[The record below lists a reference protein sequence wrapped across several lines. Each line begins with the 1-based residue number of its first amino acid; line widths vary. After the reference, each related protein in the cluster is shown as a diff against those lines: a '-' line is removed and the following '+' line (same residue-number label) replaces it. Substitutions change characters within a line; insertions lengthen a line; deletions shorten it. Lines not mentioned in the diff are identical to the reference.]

1 MNCQSSITTT
11 LPHPNARLAPDST
24 LIEKALEHQLTG
36 AIMARLLLRG
46 QRYELLH
53 GVCDR
58 DGYDVVIEAGG
69 VMRHI
74 QLKAVV
80 QGGKRAS
87 FSLSTRLATK
97 PSGCAIW
104 INWDPTTISFTDFR
118 FFGAGPGQ
126 PLPHLGD
133 RIPRNSRANSKGAKG
148 ARPDHREI
156 PAGRFMRLRD
166 LDELV
171 DQLFGRT
178 PRPEH
183 DLIKR
188 AMAVTPELGTAPWT
202 TVVRNGDFSAIPDDI
217 DWKSSNDLASLI
229 DGYTLIATLGHDPKR
244 FIEGQWLA
252 AQATGLWSGGAAE
265 LWATVFLEH
274 RARRLAGTE
283 PAAEERALLDE
294 LVRQLREA
302 LA

>member
-1 MNCQSSITTT
+1 MNCQSPVTIPQ
-11 LPHPNARLAPDST
+11 PHPNSRLAPDST

-80 QGGKRAS
+80 QGGRRAS

-104 INWDPTTISFTDFR
+104 ICWDPATISFSAFR
-118 FFGAGPGQ
+118 FFGAEPGQ
-126 PLPHLGD
+126 PLPDLGD
-133 RIPRNSRANSKGAKG
+133 RIPRHSRANSMGTKGT
-148 ARPDHREI
+148 RPDHREI
-156 PAGRFMRLRD
+156 PASRFRRVAN
-166 LDELV
+166 LDELI
-171 DQLFGRT
+171 DLLFGPAPGRDHHLLLT
-178 PRPEH
+178 
-183 DLIKR
+183 
-188 AMAVTPELGTAPWT
+188 AMAAAPHLTIAPWAT
-202 TVVRNGDFSAIPDDI
+202 TVRRGIFSAIPSDI
-217 DWKSSNDLASLI
+217 TWESSDELACLI
-229 DGYTLIATLGHDPKR
+229 DGYALSAALGHNPDS
-244 FIEGQWLA
+244 FLEGQWA
-252 AQATGLWSGGAAE
+252 AARATGLWPGSAAE
-265 LWATVFLEH
+265 LWTTLFLDH
-274 RARRLAGTE
+274 RARRFAGTE
-283 PAAEERALLDE
+283 PETEERSLLNR